1 MKRNVYNLFFI
12 SIAALALGGCSKVLD
27 KQNLGQIS
35 GDIVWTDENLINA
48 YVNQIYLEF
57 QTTGGN
63 QNPSGD
69 LQKVDW
75 FWNDDNDSYADEA
88 GWGNSITH
96 GQDVSYGRITPDNDP
111 LDYWPYATIRKMNDF
126 FGNIDASPLDPALI
140 ASLKGQVYFLRAF
153 EYFEMVKRYGGVPI
167 ITKVQALSD
176 SLFVKRNKTSE
187 CYAFILKDLDS
198 AAALLPDT
206 YTGNDVGRATHSA
219 ALAFKGRVL
228 LYKASPQFNPGGDV
242 SLWTDAY
249 NANKTALTYL
259 QAHGYGLFT
268 TGTDPYGQLWFNELN
283 KEDILVTRHNNPEN
297 PDQRDAGVRPLSE
310 SYNWAGMSQPTQ
322 EMVEAFPMANG
333 LPINDPSSGYDF
345 NNYWVG
351 RDPRFYSTVVYN
363 GAPYPLSGKTDRIQW
378 TYKGTLENGGDGD
391 GYLADYGTSTGY
403 YCRKGID
410 VSITQA
416 LAWNAGTDWIEM
428 RYAEVMLNFAE
439 AANETGQLQDA
450 YDMLTA
456 IRARAGITPG
466 TGNLYGLKAGM
477 TQTEMRAAIIA
488 ERRIELCFENKR
500 FWDLRRWRMLYTLN
514 GTRRHALES
523 DIKVPGNVAAGF
535 TLTIQPADVLQPL
548 TLPDSYYFLPIMRTE
563 LRNNP
568 SLVQTKGWEDGTFD
582 PLQ

>member
-12 SIAALALGGCSKVLD
+12 LITVSFLSGCSKVLD

-35 GDIVWTDENLINA
+35 GSIVWTDQNLINA

-57 QTTGGN
+57 QTTSGN
-63 QNPSGD
+63 LNSQGD

-96 GQDVSYGRITPDNDP
+96 GQDVSYGRITPDKDP

-126 FGNIDASPLDPALI
+126 FGNINTSPLDPALI

-167 ITKVQALSD
+167 ITKVQSLSD

-187 CYAFILKDLDS
+187 CYAFILQDLDS

-206 YTGNDVGRATHSA
+206 YTGNDVGRVTHSA
-219 ALAFKGRVL
+219 ALAFRGRVL
-228 LYKASPQFNPGGDV
+228 LYKASPQFNPRGDI

-249 NANKTALTYL
+249 NANKTALAYL
-259 QAHGYGLFT
+259 QTQGYGLYT
-268 TGTDPYGQLWFNELN
+268 TGADAYGGLWFDELN
-283 KEDILVTRHNNPEN
+283 KEDILVTRHHNPEN
-297 PDQRDAGVRPLSE
+297 QDQHDAGVRPLSE

-333 LPINDPSSGYDF
+333 LPITDPASGYDF

-363 GAPYPLSGKTDRIQW
+363 GATYPLSGKTGRIQW
-378 TYKGTLENGGDGD
+378 TYKGTTENGGPGD

-466 TGNLYGLKAGM
+466 IGNLYGLKAGM
-477 TQTEMRAAIIA
+477 AQTEMRAAIIA

-500 FWDLRRWRMLYTLN
+500 FWDLRRWRMLNTLN

-523 DIKVPGNVAAGF
+523 DIKVPGNIAAGF
-535 TLTIQPADVLQPL
+535 TLTVQTADVLQPL
-548 TLPDSYYFLPIMRTE
+548 TLPDSYYFLPILRTE

>member
-1 MKRNVYNLFFI
+1 MKRNIYQLLSAIVLL
-12 SIAALALGGCSKVLD
+12 SGCSKVLD

-35 GDIVWTDENLINA
+35 GDIVWTDPNLINA

-63 QNPSGD
+63 QDPAVGD

-140 ASLKGQVYFLRAF
+140 KSLKGQVYFLRAF

-167 ITKVQALSD
+167 ITKVQALTD
-176 SLFVKRNKTSE
+176 SILVKRNKTSE
-187 CYAFILKDLDS
+187 CFAFILQDLDS
-198 AAALLPDT
+198 AAANLPDT
-206 YTGNDVGRATHSA
+206 YTGNDVGRVTHSA
-219 ALAFKGRVL
+219 ALAFRGRVL
-228 LYKASPQFNPGGDV
+228 LYKASPQFNPSGDQA
-242 SLWTDAY
+242 LWTDAY
-249 NANKTALTYL
+249 NAGQAAITYL
-259 QAHGYGLFT
+259 QSHGFGLYT
-268 TGTDPYGQLWFNELN
+268 TGSDAYGGLWFDELN

-297 PDQRDAGVRPLSE
+297 PDQHQAGIRPLSE
-310 SYNWAGMSQPTQ
+310 SYNWAGMAQPTQ

-333 LPINDPSSGYDF
+333 LPITDPSSGYDF

-363 GAPYPLSGKTDRIQW
+363 GAPYPLSGKTTRIQW
-378 TYKGTLENGGDGD
+378 TYKGTTENGGAGD

-403 YCRKGID
+403 YSRKGID

-416 LAWNAGTDWIEM
+416 LAWNASTDWVEM
-428 RYAEVMLNFAE
+428 RYAEVLLNTAE
-439 AANETGQLQDA
+439 AANEVGMTQNA
-450 YDMLTA
+450 YDALTA

-466 TGNLYGLKAGM
+466 SNSLYGLKAGM
-477 TQTEMRAAIIA
+477 SQTEMRQAIIA
-488 ERRIELCFENKR
+488 ERRVELCFENKR
-500 FWDLRRWRMLYTLN
+500 FWDLRRWRMLNTLN

-523 DIKVPGNVAAGF
+523 DIKVPGNLASGF
-535 TLTIQPADVLQPL
+535 TLTIQPADVLQTL
-548 TLPDSYYFLPIMRTE
+548 TLPDSYYFLPILRTE

-568 SLVQTKGWEDGTFD
+568 NLVQTKGWEDGTFD